1 MIEEVK
7 MRVALVLVAGG
18 MLVGARMEAAEDAVT
33 RGKRLYTENRC
44 TMCHSVAGKGN
55 PKGPQ
60 DGVGAK
66 LTPAELR
73 KWMLEPKAMAA
84 KAKAERKP
92 PMPSFETLEREELD
106 ALVAYL
112 ASLKA
117 PPAK

>member
-1 MIEEVK
+1 MW
-7 MRVALVLVAGG
+7 VALVLIVGG
-18 MLVGARMEAAEDAVT
+18 MLVAARVEAAEDAVA

-60 DGVGAK
+60 EGVGAR

-92 PMPSFETLEREELD
+92 PMPGFETLKREDLD

-112 ASLKA
+112 ATLKA

>member
-1 MIEEVK
+1 
-7 MRVALVLVAGG
+7 MRATVVLVL
-18 MLVGARMEAAEDAVT
+18 GAVLAASRVEAAEDAVA

-44 TMCHSVAGKGN
+44 TMCHSVAGKGQ

-60 DGVGAK
+60 DGVGSR

-73 KWMLEPKAMAA
+73 KWMLEPKAMATKS
-84 KAKAERKP
+84 KATRKP
-92 PMPSFETLEREELD
+92 PMPSFETLKREDLD

-112 ASLKA
+112 ATLKA

>member
-1 MIEEVK
+1 MK
-7 MRVALVLVAGG
+7 SSLVLV
-18 MLVGARMEAAEDAVT
+18 LGAVLGASQVEAAEDAVA
-33 RGKRLYTENRC
+33 RGQRLYTESRC

-60 DGVGAK
+60 DGVGAR

-73 KWMLEPKAMAA
+73 KWLVEPKVMSA
-84 KAKAERKP
+84 KAKAARKP
-92 PMPSFETLEREELD
+92 VMPSFETLKKEDLD

-112 ASLKA
+112 ATLKA

>member
-1 MIEEVK
+1 
-7 MRVALVLVAGG
+7 MRVALVLVAGVV
-18 MLVGARMEAAEDAVT
+18 LVAARAEAAEDAVA
-33 RGKRLYTENRC
+33 RGKRLFTESRC
-44 TMCHSVAGKGN
+44 TMCHSVDGKGN

-73 KWMLEPKAMAA
+73 KWLLEPKVMAA
-84 KAKAERKP
+84 KAKAARKP
-92 PMPSFETLEREELD
+92 AMPSFETLKREDLD

-112 ASLKA
+112 ATLKA

>member
-1 MIEEVK
+1 
-7 MRVALVLVAGG
+7 MRAALVLVLGG
-18 MLVGARMEAAEDAVT
+18 VLAASRVEAAEDAVA

-44 TMCHSVAGKGN
+44 TMCHSVAGKGQ

-60 DGVGAK
+60 DGVGSR

-73 KWMLEPKAMAA
+73 KWLLEPKVMAV
-84 KAKAERKP
+84 KAKAARKP
-92 PMPSFETLEREELD
+92 PMPSFETLKREDLD

-112 ASLKA
+112 ATLKA

>member
-1 MIEEVK
+1 MRGAAVLLLGAGLAVA
-7 MRVALVLVAGG
+7 RVAG
-18 MLVGARMEAAEDAVT
+18 AEDAVAT
-33 RGKRLYTENRC
+33 GKRLYAENRC

-60 DGVGAK
+60 DSVGAT

-73 KWMLEPKAMAA
+73 KWLVEPKVMAA
-84 KAKAERKP
+84 KAKATRKP
-92 PMPSFETLEREELD
+92 PMPSFETLKREDLD

-112 ASLKA
+112 ATLKA

>member
-1 MIEEVK
+1 
-7 MRVALVLVAGG
+7 MRATVVLVL
-18 MLVGARMEAAEDAVT
+18 GAVLAASRVTAAEEAVA
-33 RGKRLYTENRC
+33 RGKRLFTESRC
-44 TMCHSVAGKGN
+44 TMCHSVEGKGN

-73 KWMLEPKAMAA
+73 RWLVEPKVMAA
-84 KAKAERKP
+84 KAKAVRKP
-92 PMPSFETLEREELD
+92 PMPSFETLKSEDLD

-112 ASLKA
+112 ATLKA

>member
-1 MIEEVK
+1 
-7 MRVALVLVAGG
+7 MRAAVVLVL
-18 MLVGARMEAAEDAVT
+18 GAVLAASRVEAAEDADA

-44 TMCHSVAGKGN
+44 TMCHSVDGKGN

-60 DGVGAK
+60 DGVGAR

-73 KWMLEPKAMAA
+73 KWLLEPKVMAA
-84 KAKAERKP
+84 RAKAARKP
-92 PMPSFETLEREELD
+92 PMPNFEILKREDLD

-112 ASLKA
+112 ATLKA

>member
-1 MIEEVK
+1 MKCSI
-7 MRVALVLVAGG
+7 VLF
-18 MLVGARMEAAEDAVT
+18 LGAVLGASPVEAAEDAAA
-33 RGKRLYTENRC
+33 RGKRLFTENRC

-60 DGVGAK
+60 DGVGAR

-73 KWMLEPKAMAA
+73 QWLVEPKAMSA
-84 KAKAERKP
+84 KAKATRKP
-92 PMPSFETLEREELD
+92 VMPSFETLKKEDID

-112 ASLKA
+112 ATLKT

>member
-1 MIEEVK
+1 MKVS
-7 MRVALVLVAGG
+7 VVLVL
-18 MLVGARMEAAEDAVT
+18 GAVLGATQAAAAEDAVA
-33 RGKRLYTENRC
+33 RGKRLFTESRC

-60 DGVGAK
+60 DGVGAR

-73 KWMLEPKAMAA
+73 KWLVEPKVMSA
-84 KAKAERKP
+84 KAKATRKP
-92 PMPSFETLEREELD
+92 VMPSFETLKKEDLD

-112 ASLKA
+112 ATLKA

>member
-1 MIEEVK
+1 MRAAVVLVLGAVLAAS
-7 MRVALVLVAGG
+7 RVAA
-18 MLVGARMEAAEDAVT
+18 EEDAVA
-33 RGKRLYTENRC
+33 RGKRLYTESRC

-60 DGVGAK
+60 DGVGAT

-73 KWMLEPKAMAA
+73 KWLLEPKVMAA
-84 KAKAERKP
+84 KAKAARKP
-92 PMPSFETLEREELD
+92 PMPSFETLKREDLD

-112 ASLKA
+112 ATLKA

>member
-1 MIEEVK
+1 
-7 MRVALVLVAGG
+7 MRAAVVVVVL
-18 MLVGARMEAAEDAVT
+18 GAVLAASRVEAAEDAVA

-44 TMCHSVAGKGN
+44 TMCHSVAGKGQ

-60 DGVGAK
+60 DDVGAR

-73 KWMLEPKAMAA
+73 KWLLEPKVMAA
-84 KAKAERKP
+84 KAKAARKP
-92 PMPSFETLEREELD
+92 PMPSFETLKREDLD

-112 ASLKA
+112 ATLKA